1 VITLGFDTATPS
13 SAVALMTSDGGIYE
27 ARDDVPLGAR
37 GHHAESVLVLAAM
50 VLDQAGLEWSD
61 IEQVAV
67 GLGPGGY
74 TGLRIGIATAR
85 GLARAHGASLSGV
98 GTLRAL
104 AEPAGAVTALT
115 ILDARRGEL
124 FLAAFADG
132 LEVLAPR
139 VIVPAELGALELPAT
154 TAPLVALGDGALANR
169 SRLAEVGISVA
180 PEGSVLHLV
189 SASAICRLAGAGEGV
204 TGEQLAP
211 LYLRL
216 PDAELALRASL
227 P

>member
-1 VITLGFDTATPS
+1 MITLGFDTATPS
-13 SAVALMTSDGGIYE
+13 TTVALEAGDGSIHE
-27 ARDDVPLGAR
+27 ARDDVALGAR
-37 GHHAESVLVLAAM
+37 GHHAECVLALASGL
-50 VLDQAGLEWSD
+50 LDHAGLKWSD
-61 IEQVAV
+61 IERVAV

-85 GLARAHGASLSGV
+85 GLARAHGASLVGV

-104 AEPAGAVTALT
+104 AEPAGGVTALT
-115 ILDARRGEL
+115 IIDARRGEL
-124 FLAAFADG
+124 FLAAYADG
-132 LEVLAPR
+132 VEVLGPR
-139 VIVPAELGALELPAT
+139 VIVPAELGELELPIV
-154 TAPLVALGDGALANR
+154 TAPLLALGDGAVANR

-189 SASAICRLAGAGEGV
+189 SASAICRLAGTDEGV

-227 P
+227 R

>member
-1 VITLGFDTATPS
+1 MITLGFDTATPS
-13 SAVALMTSDGGIYE
+13 STVALQTSDGGIYE
-27 ARDDVPLGAR
+27 ARDDVPLGSR
-37 GHHAESVLVLAAM
+37 GHHAECVLALAAGL
-50 VLDQAGLEWSD
+50 LDQAALTWSD
-61 IEQVAV
+61 IERVAV

-85 GLARAHGASLSGV
+85 GLARAHDASLTGV

-104 AEPAGAVTALT
+104 AEPASGFMALT

-124 FLAAFADG
+124 FIAAYADG

-139 VIVPAELGALELPAT
+139 VIVPAELSELELPVT
-154 TAPLVALGDGALANR
+154 TAPLLALGDGALANR
-169 SRLAEVGISVA
+169 SRLADAGISVA

-189 SASAICRLAGAGEGV
+189 SASAICRLASAGEGV

-227 P
+227 T